1 MRRTATRARH
11 AAARLLHLPGARPI
25 LVVAIVL
32 VALRVVAPVGLRWWA
47 ERTLDRTPGYDARI
61 ADVDL
66 HLWRGA
72 YRIEGLAIDR
82 VTATGNEPYF
92 ATAALDLS
100 VQWKQLIRGQVVG
113 EIALDRPRLNLIAAK
128 KPPQDEKDVQERAE
142 ESERQRED
150 GTKPGA
156 EDLETRTGAEVDW
169 RDQVE
174 GLFPLT
180 LNRITIRD
188 GEIRYIDL
196 PNQVDAALGDL
207 ELSITGLTN
216 RPLAGERHPC
226 GLVAS
231 ATTMGGGRLS
241 VDARV
246 DPLADA
252 ATFILRASLEN
263 VHLPALNEL
272 LRSYAGFDVEDGTLD
287 LYVDATA
294 DQGRITGTAKPLIT
308 ELNVLDASKE
318 RKEDGLKQVVK
329 EAAIGAAA
337 EVAEAQGEDRQAA
350 EIPLEGTM
358 GEPSTDVWSVVGS
371 VLRNAFIASIKPG
384 HGGSGEG
391 EGEGERSEPSDADP
405 DGDGKPRRRRPAWSP
420 PPTG

>member
-1 MRRTATRARH
+1 MGP
-11 AAARLLHLPGARPI
+11 AAARLRHAANRLLRPRWARPALI
-25 LVVAIVL
+25 ALAVL
-32 VALRVVAPVGLRWWA
+32 VALRAAAPVGLRWWA

-82 VTATGNEPYF
+82 VSDAGSEPYF

-100 VQWKQLIRGQVVG
+100 VQWRQLVRGKVVG
-113 EIALDRPRLNLIAAK
+113 EIALDRPRLNLIAEK
-128 KPPQDEKDVQERAE
+128 KPAQDAQDVRERAKE
-142 ESERQRED
+142 GERQREE
-150 GTKPGA
+150 GAKPGA

-169 RDQVE
+169 RDRVE
-174 GLFPLT
+174 ALFPLT
-180 LNRITIRD
+180 LNRITVRD
-188 GEIRYIDL
+188 GEVHYVDL
-196 PNQVDAALGDL
+196 PNKLDAALGDL
-207 ELSITGLTN
+207 ELTITGLTN
-216 RPLAGERHPC
+216 RPAAGERLPC
-226 GLVAS
+226 GLVARG
-231 ATTMGGGRLS
+231 TTIGGGRLN

-252 ATFILRASLEN
+252 ATFALRASLED
-263 VHLPALNEL
+263 VELPALNEL

-294 DQGRITGTAKPLIT
+294 DQGRIDGTAKPLIT
-308 ELNVLDASKE
+308 ELNVLDASRE
-318 RKEDGLKQVVK
+318 RKEDGIKQVVK

-350 EIPLEGTM
+350 EIPLAGTL
-358 GEPSTDVWSVVGS
+358 GDPRTDVWSVVGS

-384 HGGSGEG
+384 HGGGEDG
-391 EGEGERSEPSDADP
+391 DGAREGRDPADP
-405 DGDGKPRRRRPAWSP
+405 DGDGRTRRQRPSWT